1 MNAEWMS
8 DARKIP
14 DEVMNYIRRIA
25 VSAIEEKGFSP
36 ELVAKLFG
44 IDRTSIY
51 DWLRKYRHEGEVAL
65 DTGKAPGADWVI
77 TPKIDQWLKETIL
90 NTTPADHGYDTV
102 LWTLEIIVNLFPHG
116 RV

>member
-51 DWLRKYRHEGEVAL
+51 DWLRKYRHKGEVAL
-65 DTGKAPGADWVI
+65 DTGKAPGADWEWEERG
-77 TPKIDQWLKETIL
+77 Q
-90 NTTPADHGYDTV
+90 V
-102 LWTLEIIVNLFPHG
+102 LSFAKHKVYSAPQPSRAEL
-116 RV
+116 